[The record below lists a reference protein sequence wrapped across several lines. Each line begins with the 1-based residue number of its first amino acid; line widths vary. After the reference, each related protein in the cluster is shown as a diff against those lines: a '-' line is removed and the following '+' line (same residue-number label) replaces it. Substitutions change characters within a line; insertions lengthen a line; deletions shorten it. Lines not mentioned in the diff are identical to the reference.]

1 MLTAVT
7 ERAVAEN
14 WRARGSERK
23 VDGLQDANAKGL
35 GPKREVSAAAE
46 GLVGS
51 RWRGL
56 FSCCGLPPTSS
67 PVRNM
72 VSVHRLCRGHDDDDP
87 REVTGT

>member
-1 MLTAVT
+1 MLTAVA

-14 WRARGSERK
+14 WRALGTERK
-23 VDGLQDANAKGL
+23 VEGLQDANAKGL
-35 GPKREVSAAAE
+35 GPKREVSAAAW

-56 FSCCGLPPTSS
+56 FSCCVLPPTSS

-72 VSVHRLCRGHDDDDP
+72 VSVHRLRRGDEDDDSRD
-87 REVTGT
+87 T